1 MAGWKLVCKLHPWGT
16 KIDID
21 ALVRIADLFRHR
33 LDPAVVAV
41 LAERPY
47 RYRALHTRLETHLG
61 EHVDDNAVSRSL
73 HRLTKIGA
81 IRADSKHFGSRV
93 IKTYSRADKC
103 ESYLTTY
110 EALACVLAHLD
121 MARDECDGTC
131 PVHDG
136 PCAKYAA

>member
-1 MAGWKLVCKLHPWGT
+1 MPHKAYESISFAALGGPVAPWMFVQLASMGG
-16 KIDID
+16 
-21 ALVRIADLFRHR
+21 FR
-33 LDPAVVAV
+33 LTSMAV

-73 HRLTKIGA
+73 QRLTKIGA
-81 IRADSKHFGSRV
+81 VRADSKRFGSRV
-93 IKTYSRADKC
+93 IKTYSLADKG
-103 ESYLTTY
+103 ESYLATY

-121 MARDECDGTC
+121 MSSDECDGVC

-136 PCAKYAA
+136 LCAKRAA